1 MVFNLLSRF
10 VPTADDILNSWNIC
24 WWGFCLKLKNKG
36 NGFFEKWFSATTTHK
51 WKKIKIPRLNEYLQH
66 KCMRAIIGK
75 KCTKA
80 MILVSFFDGW
90 RGGGGKT
97 RETCLLERAVMSWF
111 LLPPLYLYYYI
122 KKNLGNFKRWI
133 SFSARFEGCRPPRN
147 ANKGSMDRLFDVD
160 GHGPKKSRILDQP
173 DEKIQFEIF
182 DKLSWPQ
189 LLTNFYEIL
198 TSCLPS

>member
-1 MVFNLLSRF
+1 MLAV
-10 VPTADDILNSWNIC
+10 TILQLEMNDMSQLC
-24 WWGFCLKLKNKG
+24 
-36 NGFFEKWFSATTTHK
+36 FF
-51 WKKIKIPRLNEYLQH
+51 YLQSRLTTS
-66 KCMRAIIGK
+66 KPYLGCQP
-75 KCTKA
+75 
-80 MILVSFFDGW
+80 GW
-90 RGGGGKT
+90 PWAPAGSTSQLAGPGGPWAGPCVGHAP
-97 RETCLLERAVMSWF
+97 C
-111 LLPPLYLYYYI
+111 LYLYYYI

>member
-1 MVFNLLSRF
+1 MNGGTDSGYTFFWKLLLKGLISF
-10 VPTADDILNSWNIC
+10 PKNISTV
-24 WWGFCLKLKNKG
+24 
-36 NGFFEKWFSATTTHK
+36 EKICGIS
-51 WKKIKIPRLNEYLQH
+51 N
-66 KCMRAIIGK
+66 
-75 KCTKA
+75 
-80 MILVSFFDGW
+80 
-90 RGGGGKT
+90 
-97 RETCLLERAVMSWF
+97 
-111 LLPPLYLYYYI
+111 LYYYI

>member
-1 MVFNLLSRF
+1 MSN
-10 VPTADDILNSWNIC
+10 
-24 WWGFCLKLKNKG
+24 
-36 NGFFEKWFSATTTHK
+36 FSIHTHK
-51 WKKIKIPRLNEYLQH
+51 
-66 KCMRAIIGK
+66 
-75 KCTKA
+75 
-80 MILVSFFDGW
+80 
-90 RGGGGKT
+90 
-97 RETCLLERAVMSWF
+97 RESLEISKSN
-111 LLPPLYLYYYI
+111 PP
-122 KKNLGNFKRWI
+122 
-133 SFSARFEGCRPPRN
+133 RFEGCRPPRN